1 MSDEA
6 WIDTVRLARDM
17 GDVSQL
23 LPAGIATVR
32 DIPKHLLDAIRS
44 AMFYLSFENLED
56 EDRPPHEIWNSNVK
70 LRGWFKEIKERHE
83 RKARGVED
91 IDDPV
96 QNSAADMLIVD

>member
-1 MSDEA
+1 MTDEA

-23 LPAGIATVR
+23 LPAGVGTVR
-32 DIPKHLLDAIRS
+32 DIPKHLLDAIRN
-44 AMFYLSFENLED
+44 AMFYLSLEEVPD
-56 EDRPPHEIWNSNVK
+56 EDRPPHSIWADNAK
-70 LRGWFKEIKERHE
+70 MRGWFKEVKARHE